1 MGFVDNI
8 KNGWNAFLGRD
19 PTDLY
24 KRDSISY
31 GSSYNPGQIHLGFGN
46 ERTTLAS
53 VYNRIALDCASCEI
67 SHVRLDD
74 NDRFIGYA
82 DSGLQYCLSTE
93 TNIDQTPR
101 AFIQDAVMSMFD
113 EGCVAIVPTDTDVD
127 PITHQSFDIHTLRTG
142 RVVTWNART
151 VKVNVYNDRNGK
163 REDIVLPKRCVSIIY
178 NPFYAVM
185 NEPNSTYRRYVNK
198 LSMLDTSDKDATSGK
213 LNMIIQLPYLIKSPG
228 RKKQAEERRNELEK
242 QMSES
247 ANGIGYIDGTERI
260 TQLNRSIDNNLQ
272 TQIQYIET
280 TLKTQLGITD
290 GILNGTAS
298 EQEMTN
304 YLSRCIEPV
313 VAAIADE
320 MKRKFLTKTARTQK
334 QSILFFRDP
343 FKIMPISTIAT
354 VGQAMTQIEAM
365 SSNEVRQIIGL
376 KPSSDPR
383 ADELRNKNLSK
394 SDAEV
399 NAEESS
405 GNPNGLG
412 EQPETMNPDNFG

>member
-1 MGFVDNI
+1 MNI
-8 KNGWNAFLGRD
+8 VYKLTNLDRESGRRFYIGSKAECFIESINGIDRIVSSKTGL
-19 PTDLY
+19 PY
-24 KRDSISY
+24 Y
-31 GSSYNPGQIHLGFGN
+31 GSS
-46 ERTTLAS
+46 
-53 VYNRIALDCASCEI
+53 SCPLMKQDMAEGHRFSAEI
-67 SHVRLDD
+67 L
-74 NDRFIGYA
+74 
-82 DSGLQYCLSTE
+82 E
-93 TNIDQTPR
+93 
-101 AFIQDAVMSMFD
+101 
-113 EGCVAIVPTDTDVD
+113 EVP
-127 PITHQSFDIHTLRTG
+127 
-142 RVVTWNART
+142 
-151 VKVNVYNDRNGK
+151 
-163 REDIVLPKRCVSIIY
+163 
-178 NPFYAVM
+178 
-185 NEPNSTYRRYVNK
+185 NK
-198 LSMLDTSDKDATSGK
+198 KSMLEVEDSWITKLDATSGK

-298 EQEMTN
+298 EQETTN

-376 KPSSDPR
+376 KPSSNPR

-399 NAEESS
+399 NAELS
-405 GNPNGLG
+405 
-412 EQPETMNPDNFG
+412 